1 MRCHSEDLIHA
12 SVENHGPVK
21 PTLGDKSNRR
31 GKERKGDRQ
40 VSGYNGYCRAG
51 GGGKTLKLRYVVAS
65 NVGITEFRIVK
76 F

>member
-40 VSGYNGYCRAG
+40 VSGTMDIVGLVG
-51 GGGKTLKLRYVVAS
+51 GTLKLRYVVAS